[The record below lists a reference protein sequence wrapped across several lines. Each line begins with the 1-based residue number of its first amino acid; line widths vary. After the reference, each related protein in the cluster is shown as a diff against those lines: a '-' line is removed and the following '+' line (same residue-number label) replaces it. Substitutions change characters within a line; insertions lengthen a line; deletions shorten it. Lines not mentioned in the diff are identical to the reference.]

1 MSKKLFGKKYIYT
14 LKMKHK
20 RHQKDRRDKSERYRL
35 DDHRYFKSESNATS
49 VKREHK
55 VQQHYIMRDLSNNSG
70 DENEPKKL
78 IIYIVNMFFFS
89 SSGFSTRVYSV
100 RLPFLPILLLN
111 SINFIVLLD
120 MNKASLLTLFSTI
133 SHFRHAPM

>member
-1 MSKKLFGKKYIYT
+1 
-14 LKMKHK
+14 MKHK

-78 IIYIVNMFFFS
+78 IIYIVNMFFFHHLVFQRVCIAFDYLS
-89 SSGFSTRVYSV
+89 SQFCY
-100 RLPFLPILLLN
+100 
-111 SINFIVLLD
+111 
-120 MNKASLLTLFSTI
+120 
-133 SHFRHAPM
+133 